1 MNRCGWILAIG
12 FVSTAA
18 LPAAAAGKKAAD
30 RYLEYRMAVSR
41 ASSLDDLLPFMTHE
55 EAERTHS
62 APAAVREQAWT
73 ALRDPAWRLSGVKV
87 ENASES
93 GDKAHLMITGMAP
106 GDATARRGFV
116 NMVREGGEW
125 KVKDELWLGSGA
137 EPRRSSPGVHTS
149 EVEVE
154 RAEEPAPAPAARPAD
169 LGLEDAKTSAAMSEM
184 RDILS
189 GESAYM
195 SSNGGYYDT
204 LACLA
209 RVGGCIPGY
218 GSVTYSWIKPEL
230 ASLATRGG
238 YKRRFDAGPA
248 VPASEA
254 KAKSASP
261 SSLQAFAYWI
271 IPDPPEPGRRAR
283 CVDDHYDDNTQ
294 VSGRI
299 CEMPDAT
306 APPTKGECPV
316 DHGCRVIE

>member
-1 MNRCGWILAIG
+1 MNRYGWVLSIG
-12 FVSTAA
+12 FVASVAV
-18 LPAAAAGKKAAD
+18 PAAAAGKKSAD
-30 RYLEYRMAVSR
+30 RYLEYRMAIERS
-41 ASSLDDLLPFMTHE
+41 SSLDDLLPFMTQE
-55 EAERTHS
+55 EAERTRR
-62 APAAVREQAWT
+62 APASAREHAWT
-73 ALRDPAWRLSGVKV
+73 ALRDPAWRLSEVKV
-87 ENASES
+87 TNAGELGDRSTLHLTTVAAGS
-93 GDKAHLMITGMAP
+93 G
-106 GDATARRGFV
+106 TARRGFV
-116 NMVREGGEW
+116 TMVREGGVW
-125 KVKDELWLGSGA
+125 KVKEETWLGSDVN
-137 EPRRSSPGVHTS
+137 PRISGPGVHTD
-149 EVEVE
+149 EVAS
-154 RAEEPAPAPAARPAD
+154 AEEPAPAPAAGPTGP
-169 LGLEDAKTSAAMSEM
+169 GLEDAKTRAAMSEM

-209 RVGGCIPGY
+209 RVGGCTPGY

-248 VPASEA
+248 VPASET

-261 SSLQAFAYWI
+261 SSLNTYAYWI

-283 CVDDHYDDNTQ
+283 CADGRYNDNTQ
-294 VSGRI
+294 ADGSI